1 VIPADRQARDIFCLG
16 ASAGGLQ
23 ALIAILGRLP
33 GDLPAV
39 VAVTMHRSPT
49 FDSQLVDLLS
59 RKTALPVMEPVDG
72 DPIVPGRVYVAP
84 RDIHLVVGAE
94 RWRLVRGAKV
104 HWTRPAVDPLFS
116 SAAEWFGPRCV
127 GILLSGGGADGVA
140 GLIAIKAMGGLS
152 IAQDPAEALDPSMPV
167 RAIHE
172 DDVDGIMK
180 TDEIAGVMSA
190 LATGTPFPTVPA
202 GEGAKLIPTD
212 G

>member
-1 VIPADRQARDIFCLG
+1 MINGDRQVRNVFCLG

-23 ALIAILGRLP
+23 ALIGILGRLP

-39 VAVTMHRSPT
+39 VAVAMHRSPT
-49 FDSQLVDLLS
+49 FESQLVELLS
-59 RKTALPVMEPVDG
+59 RKAPLPILEPVDG

-84 RDIHLVVGAE
+84 RDIHLVVDAE
-94 RWRLVRGAKV
+94 RWRLVRGAKI

-116 SAAEWFGPRCV
+116 SAAKWFGPRCV
-127 GILLSGGGADGVA
+127 GILLSGGGSDGVA
-140 GLIAIKAMGGLS
+140 GLIAIKARGGVS

-190 LATGTPFPTVPA
+190 LAAGTPFPTVLA
-202 GEGAKLIPTD
+202 SRGEKLIPTD